1 MKRVAI
7 SGAAGFVGANL
18 ARRMLRAGHDVHV
31 LLRAERPTWRLS
43 EIAADVCMCAAD
55 LRDRDA
61 VQRAIQRIRPDCV
74 FHLAVHGAYSWQT
87 DVDEIVRTNV
97 LGTINLVEACAD
109 AGVEVLVN
117 TGSSSEYG
125 YKDHAPPETELLEP
139 NSHYAIAKATATMF
153 CRFTAL
159 QRGMRVPTLRLYS
172 AYGPF
177 EEPRRLVP
185 SLVVNGLR
193 SRLPPLANPA
203 TARDYVHVDDV
214 VEAYV
219 LAADASLDDPGR
231 VFNVGTGVQT
241 PLEEIVELTRKLLGV
256 REEAKWGSLPDR
268 AWDTAIWRADPTR
281 IRTELGWAPRL
292 DVQAGLAHTIE
303 WFQGQ
308 PALTAYYEAQ
318 LS

>member
-18 ARRMLRAGHDVHV
+18 ARRLLREGCEVHV
-31 LLRAERPTWRLS
+31 LLRAERPSWRLS
-43 EIAADVCMCAAD
+43 EIAADVRMCTAD

-61 VQRAIQRIRPDCV
+61 VQRAMQRIRPDCV

-125 YKDHAPPETELLEP
+125 YKDHAPSETELLEP

-159 QRGMRVPTLRLYS
+159 HRRMRVPTLRLYS

-219 LAADASLDDPGR
+219 LAANAPLEDPGR
-231 VFNVGTGVQT
+231 VFNVGTGAQT
-241 PLEEIVELTRKLLGV
+241 PLEEIVGMARKLLCI
-256 REEAKWGSLPDR
+256 REEANWGSLPDR

-281 IRTELGWAPRL
+281 IRTELGWAPRF
-292 DVQAGLAHTIE
+292 DIRAGLANTIE

-308 PALTAYYEAQ
+308 PALTAFYEAQ